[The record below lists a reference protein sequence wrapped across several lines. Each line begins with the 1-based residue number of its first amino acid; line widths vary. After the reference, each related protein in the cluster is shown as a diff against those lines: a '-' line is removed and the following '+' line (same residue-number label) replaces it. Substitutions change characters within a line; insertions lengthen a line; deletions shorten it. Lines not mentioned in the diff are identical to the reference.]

1 MRKLSLADVANYSK
15 GVVDS
20 SFEKLAVR
28 SVSTDSRSIREGD
41 LFIALK
47 GDSFNGHDFI
57 QEAFS
62 DGAVAV
68 MVEEGVDLKLTS
80 SFPVILVNDT
90 LNGLQEFAKNYRES
104 LTLTGV
110 GITGSNGKTST
121 KDFIDSVLSERYS
134 VSATAG
140 NYNNHIGLPLTI
152 LEADDRH
159 DFGVWE
165 MGMSNP
171 GEIALLANIAKPNIG
186 VITNV
191 GVAHIEN
198 MGSRESIAL
207 EKGSLAESVTE
218 DGFVVLNAEDCYSES
233 IAKRTQVRTVTVGF
247 GDADIRAENIAIKST
262 SVSFVID
269 AKGQREEAFLTV
281 PGKHMVLNA
290 LMAVAIGLN
299 EGMNLDVIVQGLS
312 QAKLSGGRLQK
323 REFGGVIIIDDTYNA
338 NPEST
343 LAALHCLA
351 GMNCNGRRFAVI
363 GGMAE
368 LGKISE
374 LEHRKIGIEAVNLGI
389 DFVLSVGEVALPIH
403 ESARKVNEVNSRSF
417 SNHEECAEFLNGEAR
432 SGDLVLIKGSRSSA
446 MENVINNLEI
456 S

>member
-1 MRKLSLADVANYSK
+1 MRILSLADVANYSK

-68 MVEEGVDLKLTS
+68 MAEEGVDLKLTS

-90 LNGLQEFAKNYRES
+90 LNGLQELAKNYRES

-121 KDFIDSVLSERYS
+121 KDFINSVLSERYS

-152 LEADDRH
+152 LESDDRH

-207 EKGSLAESVTE
+207 EKGSLAESVTG

-368 LGKISE
+368 LGEISE
-374 LEHRKIGIEAVNLGI
+374 LEHRKIGVEAVNLGI

-417 SNHEECAEFLNGEAR
+417 SNHEECAEFLNDEAR

>member
-1 MRKLSLADVANYSK
+1 MRRLSLADVANYSK

-28 SVSTDSRSIREGD
+28 SVSTDSRNIMEGD

-68 MVEEGVDLKLTS
+68 MAEEGVDLKLTS

-90 LNGLQEFAKNYRES
+90 LNGLQELAKNYRES

-207 EKGSLAESVTE
+207 EKGSLAESVTG

-247 GDADIRAENIAIKST
+247 EDADIRAENIAIKST

-269 AKGQREEAFLTV
+269 ANGQREEAFLTV

-299 EGMNLDVIVQGLS
+299 EGMNLDVIAQGLN

-368 LGKISE
+368 LGEISE
-374 LEHRKIGIEAVNLGI
+374 LEHRKIGVEAVNLGI
-389 DFVLSVGEVALPIH
+389 DFVLSVGEVASPIH
-403 ESARKVNEVNSRSF
+403 ESVRKVNEVNSRSF
-417 SNHEECAEFLNGEAR
+417 SNHEECAEFLNDEAR

>member
-1 MRKLSLADVANYSK
+1 MRILSLADVANYSK

-68 MVEEGVDLKLTS
+68 MAEEGVDLKLTS

-90 LNGLQEFAKNYRES
+90 LNGLQELAKNYRES

-121 KDFIDSVLSERYS
+121 KDFINSVLSERYS

-152 LEADDRH
+152 LESDDRH

-207 EKGSLAESVTE
+207 EKGSLAESVTG

-269 AKGQREEAFLTV
+269 AKGQREEAVLTV

-299 EGMNLDVIVQGLS
+299 EGMNLDVIAQGLS

-368 LGKISE
+368 LGEISE
-374 LEHRKIGIEAVNLGI
+374 LEHRKIGVEAVNLGI

-417 SNHEECAEFLNGEAR
+417 SNHEECAEFLNDEAR

>member
-1 MRKLSLADVANYSK
+1 MRKLSLADVATYSK

-20 SFEKLAVR
+20 TFAQLLVH
-28 SVSTDSRSIREGD
+28 SVSTDSRNIKEGD

-47 GDSFNGHDFI
+47 GESFDGHDFI
-57 QEAFS
+57 QGALS

-68 MVEEGVDLKLTS
+68 MVEENSDVNVNSGS
-80 SFPVILVNDT
+80 PVILVRDT

-104 LTLTGV
+104 LELTGV

-121 KDFIDSVLSERYS
+121 KDFVFSVLSEGFS

-152 LEADDRH
+152 LEADDQH

-171 GEIALLANIAKPNIG
+171 GEIALLASIGRPNIG

-198 MGSRESIAL
+198 MGSRDSIAI
-207 EKGSLAESVTE
+207 EKGALAESISG
-218 DGFVVLNAEDCYSES
+218 DGVVVLNAEDSYSKS
-233 IAKRTQVRTVTVGF
+233 IAQRTQARTVTVGF
-247 GDADIRAENIAIKST
+247 GDADIRADNIAIGST

-269 AKGQREEAFLTV
+269 ANGQREEAILPV
-281 PGKHMVLNA
+281 PGKYMVLNA
-290 LMAVAIGLN
+290 LMAVAIGINAGL
-299 EGMNLDVIVQGLS
+299 GLDAIAQGLS
-312 QAKLSGGRLQK
+312 EVKLSGGRLQK
-323 REFGGVIIIDDTYNA
+323 REFRGALIIDDTYNA
-338 NPEST
+338 NPDST
-343 LAALHCLA
+343 LAAIECLA
-351 GMNCNGRRFAVI
+351 EMNCDGRRFAVV

-368 LGKISE
+368 LGELSE
-374 LEHRKIGIEAVNLGI
+374 SEHHRVGAEAVNLGI
-389 DFVLSVGEVALPIH
+389 DFVLSVGEMA
-403 ESARKVNEVNSRSF
+403 AQVNEAASKGDAGHSQFF
-417 SNHEECAEFLNGEAR
+417 SNHLECAEFLNNEIR
-432 SGDLVLIKGSRSSA
+432 SGDLILIKGSRSSA
-446 MENVINNLEI
+446 MENVIKNLEI

>member
-1 MRKLSLADVANYSK
+1 MRELSLSDVASYSK
-15 GVVDS
+15 GVIDS
-20 SFEKLAVR
+20 SFEQLLIH
-28 SVSTDSRSIREGD
+28 SVSTDSRSIKDGD

-47 GDSFNGHDFI
+47 GDSFNGHEFI

-68 MVEEGVDLKLTS
+68 MVEEDVDLNVAS
-80 SFPVILVNDT
+80 SSPVILVKDT
-90 LNGLQEFAKNYRES
+90 LNGLQDFAKNYRKS
-104 LTLTGV
+104 LNLTGI

-121 KDFIDSVLSERYS
+121 KDFIYSVLSERFS

-171 GEIALLANIAKPNIG
+171 GEIAQLANIAKPNIG

-198 MGSRESIAL
+198 MGSRESIAT
-207 EKGSLAESVTE
+207 EKGALVESITG
-218 DGFVVLNAEDCYSES
+218 DGFVVLNAEDSYAKS
-233 IAKRTQVRTVTVGF
+233 IEERAHVRTVTIGF
-247 GDADIRAENIAIKST
+247 GDADVRADNIAIESS
-262 SVSFVID
+262 SVSFVIE
-269 AKGQREEAFLTV
+269 AKGQREEAFLPV

-290 LMAVAIGLN
+290 LMAVAIGMN
-299 EGMNLDVIVQGLS
+299 EGLPLNVIAKGLS
-312 QAKLSGGRLQK
+312 ETKLSGGRLQK

-338 NPEST
+338 NPDSVM
-343 LAALHCLA
+343 AAIQCLA
-351 GMNCNGRRFAVI
+351 EMNCNGRRFAVI

-368 LGKISE
+368 LGMISDS
-374 LEHRKIGIEAVNLGI
+374 EHQKIGAKAVDLGI
-389 DFVLSVGEVALPIH
+389 DFILSVGEMAVQIDEGA
-403 ESARKVNEVNSRSF
+403 KKGNSLF
-417 SNHEECAEFLNGEAR
+417 FNNHKDCAAFINAEACP
-432 SGDLVLIKGSRSSA
+432 GDLILIKGSRSSA
-446 MENVINNLEI
+446 MENVISNLDI

>member
-1 MRKLSLADVANYSK
+1 
-15 GVVDS
+15 
-20 SFEKLAVR
+20 
-28 SVSTDSRSIREGD
+28 
-41 LFIALK
+41 
-47 GDSFNGHDFI
+47 
-57 QEAFS
+57 
-62 DGAVAV
+62 
-68 MVEEGVDLKLTS
+68 
-80 SFPVILVNDT
+80 
-90 LNGLQEFAKNYRES
+90 
-104 LTLTGV
+104 
-110 GITGSNGKTST
+110 
-121 KDFIDSVLSERYS
+121 
-134 VSATAG
+134 
-140 NYNNHIGLPLTI
+140 
-152 LEADDRH
+152 
-159 DFGVWE
+159 
-165 MGMSNP
+165 MSNP

-207 EKGSLAESVTE
+207 EKGSLVESVTE

-368 LGKISE
+368 LGKIS
-374 LEHRKIGIEAVNLGI
+374 
-389 DFVLSVGEVALPIH
+389 
-403 ESARKVNEVNSRSF
+403 
-417 SNHEECAEFLNGEAR
+417 
-432 SGDLVLIKGSRSSA
+432 
-446 MENVINNLEI
+446 
-456 S
+456 